1 MTDERLI
8 INVTCIYV
16 LLSSTVL
23 DHMVITAIIK
33 EGRVWVFVRGVND
46 IRSIAIIYVKII
58 LHIGILIGMS
68 YSNNITNFNVK

>member
-1 MTDERLI
+1 M
-8 INVTCIYV
+8 YV
-16 LLSSTVL
+16 PLSSTVL

-58 LHIGILIGMS
+58 LHIGILVCLTLI
-68 YSNNITNFNVK
+68 I